1 MSTPRAT
8 MKQLTHS
15 RTLGIAIVVTLV
27 VVLVWLLAFF
37 NPQGHK
43 LAGLQT
49 QEQQARSQQLQ
60 LESQL
65 AVLRA
70 DSKESPLLQALSQK
84 LSAAV
89 PSSDG
94 GNYVYLGTTLPNTA
108 TAAGVHIESISPGAP
123 VVAGGVSVTP
133 ISVATQGTYDQTL
146 AFIKALYALPRLTV
160 VTNVQLGGGGPKTNR
175 ATVLTETIA
184 LDIFAQAPPATTTK
198 TG

>member
-1 MSTPRAT
+1 MSSPRAT

-15 RTLGIAIVVTLV
+15 RTLVIAIVVTLV
-27 VVLVWLLAFF
+27 VVLVWLVAFF

-43 LAGLQT
+43 LSGLQT
-49 QEQQARSQQLQ
+49 QEQQAQSEQLQ

-65 AVLRA
+65 AILRA
-70 DSKESPLLQALSQK
+70 DSKESPVLRALSQK

-94 GNYVYLGTTLPNTA
+94 GNYVYLGTTLPDTA
-108 TAAGVHIESISPGAP
+108 TAAGVHIESISPGTP
-123 VVAGGVSVTP
+123 VPAGSVSVTP

-160 VTNVQLGGGGPKTNR
+160 VTNLQLGGGGPGTTR
-175 ATVLTETIA
+175 GTVLQETID
-184 LDIFAQAPPATTTK
+184 LDIFAQASPSAATK